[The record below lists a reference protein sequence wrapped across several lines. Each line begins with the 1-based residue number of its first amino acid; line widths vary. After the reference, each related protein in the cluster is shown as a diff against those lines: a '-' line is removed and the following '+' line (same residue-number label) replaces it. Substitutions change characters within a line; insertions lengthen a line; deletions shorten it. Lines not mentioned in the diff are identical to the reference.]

1 MRVTVGRLGRP
12 HGVNGQ
18 VTVEVRTDEPE
29 RRFRPGA
36 VLHTDRPV
44 LGSAATLTIR
54 DVHWHGAIL
63 LLAFEGVVDRTT
75 AESLRGT
82 IVDIDVALED
92 RPEDPEEFYD
102 HQLIGLRVRTLD
114 GDEVGEVTQVVHLPA
129 QDLLAVDHLGREVLI
144 PFVTAIVPTID
155 LASRSILI
163 DPPAGLLD
171 EDAG

>member
-29 RRFRPGA
+29 RRFHPGA

-44 LGSAATLTIR
+44 LGSVATLIVR

-63 LLAFEGVVDRTT
+63 LLAFEGVLDRTA

-82 IVDIDVALED
+82 IVDVDVALED
-92 RPEDPEEFYD
+92 RPDDPEEFYD

-129 QDLLAVDHLGREVLI
+129 QDLLAVDHGGREVLI

-155 LASRSILI
+155 LASGRILI

>member
-12 HGVNGQ
+12 HGINGQ

-29 RRFRPGA
+29 RRFQPGA

-44 LGSAATLTIR
+44 FGATTTLTIR
-54 DVHWHGAIL
+54 DVHWHGMIL
-63 LLAFEGVVDRTT
+63 LLAFEGVHDRTA

-82 IVDIDVALED
+82 IVDVEVAADE
-92 RPEDPEEFYD
+92 RPDDPEEFYD
-102 HQLIGLRVRTLD
+102 HQLIGLVVTTRD
-114 GDEVGEVTQVVHLPA
+114 GERIGPVTQVVHLPS
-129 QDLLAVDHLGREVLI
+129 QDLLAVDYEGREVLI
-144 PFVTAIVPTID
+144 PFVTAIVPTVD
-155 LASRSILI
+155 VSSGVVVI